1 MRNGRDEMRISQ
13 FQMKDII
20 NIYDGRKLGNITDFE
35 INLPSGR
42 IEAIIIQS
50 GNRVLGLFGKEEE
63 ITILWKQ
70 IVKIGEDVIIV
81 KYKNENTTTQQRISA
96 IDT

>member
-1 MRNGRDEMRISQ
+1 MRISQ

-35 INLPSGR
+35 INLPAGR
-42 IEAIIIQS
+42 IDAIVIQTGS
-50 GNRVLGLFGKEEE
+50 RVLGLFGKDEE
-63 ITILWKQ
+63 ITIHWKQ

>member
-1 MRNGRDEMRISQ
+1 MRISQ

-35 INLPSGR
+35 INLPAGR
-42 IEAIIIQS
+42 IDAIVIQTGS
-50 GNRVLGLFGKEEE
+50 RVLGLFGKDEE
-63 ITILWKQ
+63 ITIHWKQ

-81 KYKNENTTTQQRISA
+81 KYKNEITTTQQRISA